1 MENAADA
8 LLIAGG
14 ILLAIL
20 TLTLLVY
27 MFGNINTMGTAQTE
41 KEELERLAAWNAEW
55 EAYNKQVLYGAEVL
69 TVINKAQQN
78 NIEYDNNT
86 KHTVEIKVLDNS
98 MVKTEIKQ
106 NGTVVG
112 KAYIEQNKTAIYK
125 CTKMEISP
133 ETGKIKWIEFEFVK

>member
-8 LLIAGG
+8 LIIAGG

-41 KEELERLAAWNAEW
+41 KEELERLSAWNAEW

-78 NIEYDNNT
+78 NIEYSNDAE
-86 KHTVEIKVLDNS
+86 HTVEVKVIDNS
-98 MVKTEIKQ
+98 MVKTEIKE
-106 NGTVVG
+106 NGTAVG
-112 KAYIEQNKTAIYK
+112 KAYIEENKTSIYR

-133 ETGKIKWIEFEFVK
+133 ETGKVKWIEFEFVK

>member
-1 MENAADA
+1 
-8 LLIAGG
+8 
-14 ILLAIL
+14 
-20 TLTLLVY
+20 
-27 MFGNINTMGTAQTE
+27 
-41 KEELERLAAWNAEW
+41 
-55 EAYNKQVLYGAEVL
+55 
-69 TVINKAQQN
+69 
-78 NIEYDNNT
+78 
-86 KHTVEIKVLDNS
+86 